1 MWLKMWGVSVQREA
15 VQRLL
20 HPLADDIGPQ
30 NSTKTSSH
38 LTNIYQ
44 MLLPVRQVLGSTMD
58 KINRCPPQGA
68 PHPMLQVAR
77 GEEPQSQVLIRTEST
92 SQGGPP
98 GEWHGSGRLPQRMP
112 WTQGPTV
119 AGRGVPGREGGR
131 WEAPG
136 EEAYKSTTKVIIPEP
151 HRKTKLLF

>member
-15 VQRLL
+15 VQRPL

-77 GEEPQSQVLIRTEST
+77 GEEPQSRGPRSRHRADLPGSGMG
-92 SQGGPP
+92 QGGFPNECRGRRDP
-98 GEWHGSGRLPQRMP
+98 QWLGEVFQAER
-112 WTQGPTV
+112 
-119 AGRGVPGREGGR
+119 AAGGR
-131 WEAPG
+131 PLG
-136 EEAYKSTTKVIIPEP
+136 RRHINQPQK
-151 HRKTKLLF
+151 